1 MKGLSIMEKKVAV
14 IGNNSVGSILAK
26 IATAPTKVAATF
38 KENLKQVR
46 AEQRGEG
53 ISKARLILQA
63 RDVPGIGAQMDNP
76 VANRIRVGGPR
87 PIANGYV
94 LSLDKEAYQFHTDG
108 SLRRVVGPKPN
119 LSGRQLRKARK
130 LVRRLQKEGKL
141 TSRKPGA
148 QITVVADGE

>member
-1 MKGLSIMEKKVAV
+1 MIRKA
-14 IGNNSVGSILAK
+14 AK
-26 IATAPTKVAATF
+26 LF
-38 KENLKQVR
+38 SQNLKEVR

-63 RDVPGIGAQMDNP
+63 REIPGIAKDLVHRTTP
-76 VANRIRVGGPR
+76 PR

-94 LSLDKEAYQFHTDG
+94 LSMDREAYQFHTDG
-108 SLRRVVGPKPN
+108 SLRRVVGRKPN

-141 TSRKPGA
+141 TSKRPET